1 MSANIP
7 TQNIFLKH
15 WLCVPWRTT
24 TKAYLNIHSSGNFNA
39 ETHQQNILQYIN
51 KKKKKQSDEH
61 TQFST
66 KEAHSVVATEAMSLV
81 PVEADK
87 AIVLVILMNNISC
100 LVVRDAIVG
109 FNLSRRKVKE

>member
-1 MSANIP
+1 MRRPTNKTYYNIK
-7 TQNIFLKH
+7 TKQNK
-15 WLCVPWRTT
+15 T
-24 TKAYLNIHSSGNFNA
+24 
-39 ETHQQNILQYIN
+39 
-51 KKKKKQSDEH
+51 DER

-87 AIVLVILMNNISC
+87 AIVLVILMNNISR

-109 FNLSRRKVKE
+109 FSLSKRQVKE